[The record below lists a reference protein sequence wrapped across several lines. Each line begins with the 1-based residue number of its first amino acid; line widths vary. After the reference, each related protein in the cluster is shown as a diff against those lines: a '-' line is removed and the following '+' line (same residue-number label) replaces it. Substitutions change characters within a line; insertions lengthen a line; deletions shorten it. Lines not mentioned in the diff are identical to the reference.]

1 MNLDTVVCADALDWL
16 RTLPDES
23 VNCIITSPPYY
34 GLRDYGA
41 DGQLGLEDTPEAYVA
56 RLVEV
61 FREARRVLRAD
72 GVVFLNLGD
81 SYAGSGRGPTGANGI
96 GNQEKRQ
103 GFHSPYV
110 NVPSGLKPKDLIG
123 IPWMVAKALQQPYYT
138 GRIRSE
144 TDRAWLAGWLDGEGT
159 ISFVERDRG
168 PNHTPTHDVRVFFTN
183 TDRAPMDYFSTMTS
197 GHVYQHENG
206 KRENR
211 FGDKPCYRWQMG
223 THDAALLLR
232 ELYPYLRTK
241 RRQAALVWTLY
252 TTLRHRNGHARTP
265 AVVVERR
272 REIASMVRTLND
284 GGDVTLPSWVEEP
297 PSATEPG
304 WWLRSD
310 IIWAKPNPMPESV
323 RDRPTKAHEYVFMLT
338 RAARYWYDAEAVSEQ
353 SSDNSH
359 GGGQAHVER
368 YMQQSGRND
377 GSRAMGIVTATR
389 NRRSVWTVATEP
401 TPFAHF
407 ATFPQKLIEPM
418 VLAGCPARV
427 CATCGAPWE
436 RMVER
441 GFTAHDGKTESAHE
455 KGSSAHRLA
464 LLRQAARERG
474 GEYVN
479 ERKTVGWE
487 PTCSCQADISP
498 GVVCDPFMGSGT
510 TALVARQLG
519 RHFLGCDVN
528 AEYVA
533 LANERLAVP
542 YTLPMF
548 V

>member
-41 DGQLGLEDTPEAYVA
+41 DGQLGLENTPEQYVT
-56 RLVEV
+56 RLVAV
-61 FREARRVLRAD
+61 FREIRRVLRPD
-72 GVVFLNLGD
+72 GVCWLNLGD
-81 SYAGSGRGPTGANGI
+81 SYAANRTEQVTPTKWPTL
-96 GNQEKRQ
+96 QQ
-103 GFHSPYV
+103 GQSSR
-110 NVPSGLKPKDLIG
+110 VPSGLKPKDLIG
-123 IPWMVAKALQQPYYT
+123 IPWRVAFALQA
-138 GRIRSE
+138 
-144 TDRAWLAGWLDGEGT
+144 D
-159 ISFVERDRG
+159 
-168 PNHTPTHDVRVFFTN
+168 
-183 TDRAPMDYFSTMTS
+183 
-197 GHVYQHENG
+197 
-206 KRENR
+206 
-211 FGDKPCYRWQMG
+211 
-223 THDAALLLR
+223 
-232 ELYPYLRTK
+232 
-241 RRQAALVWTLY
+241 
-252 TTLRHRNGHARTP
+252 
-265 AVVVERR
+265 
-272 REIASMVRTLND
+272 
-284 GGDVTLPSWVEEP
+284 
-297 PSATEPG
+297 G

-323 RDRPTKAHEYVFMLT
+323 RDRPTKAHEYVFLLT
-338 RAARYWYDAEAVSEQ
+338 RSATYWYDAEAVSEQ

-436 RMVER
+436 RVVER
-441 GFTAHDGKTESAHE
+441 SADKVNLREGQQQQRRANGAQTGGTERVTLGVTEHVKRETIGFRPSC
-455 KGSSAHRLA
+455 
-464 LLRQAARERG
+464 
-474 GEYVN
+474 
-479 ERKTVGWE
+479 
-487 PTCSCQADISP
+487 TCDADTRP
-498 GVVCDPFMGSGT
+498 GIVLDPFMGSGT

>member
-1 MNLDTVVCADALDWL
+1 MSLDTVVCADALDYL

-41 DGQLGLEDTPEAYVA
+41 DGQLGLEDTPAAYVE
-56 RLVEV
+56 RLVAV
-61 FREARRVLRAD
+61 FREIRRVLRPD
-72 GVVFLNLGD
+72 GVCWLNLGD
-81 SYAGSGRGPTGANGI
+81 SYAGSGRGLMGDGTPSDRGDA
-96 GNQEKRQ
+96 KQ
-103 GFHSPYV
+103 GTNRGTTVGVFNKPDWG
-110 NVPSGLKPKDLIG
+110 GLAPKNLIG
-123 IPWMVAKALQQPYYT
+123 IPWRVAFALQ
-138 GRIRSE
+138 
-144 TDRAWLAGWLDGEGT
+144 DDGW
-159 ISFVERDRG
+159 I
-168 PNHTPTHDVRVFFTN
+168 
-183 TDRAPMDYFSTMTS
+183 
-197 GHVYQHENG
+197 
-206 KRENR
+206 
-211 FGDKPCYRWQMG
+211 
-223 THDAALLLR
+223 
-232 ELYPYLRTK
+232 
-241 RRQAALVWTLY
+241 
-252 TTLRHRNGHARTP
+252 
-265 AVVVERR
+265 
-272 REIASMVRTLND
+272 
-284 GGDVTLPSWVEEP
+284 
-297 PSATEPG
+297 
-304 WWLRSD
+304 LRSD
-310 IIWAKPNPMPESV
+310 VIWHKPNTMPESV
-323 RDRPTKAHEYVFMLT
+323 TDRPTKAHEYVFMLT

-436 RMVER
+436 RVVER
-441 GFTAHDGKTESAHE
+441 SADKVNLREGQQQQRRANGAQTGGTERVTLGVTEHVKRETIGFRPSC
-455 KGSSAHRLA
+455 
-464 LLRQAARERG
+464 
-474 GEYVN
+474 
-479 ERKTVGWE
+479 
-487 PTCSCQADISP
+487 TCDADTRP
-498 GVVCDPFMGSGT
+498 GIVLDPFMGSGT
-510 TALVARQLG
+510 TALVARRLG

>member
-41 DGQLGLEDTPEAYVA
+41 DGQLGLEDTPAAYVE
-56 RLVEV
+56 RLVAV
-61 FREARRVLRAD
+61 FREIRRVLRPD
-72 GVVFLNLGD
+72 GVCWLNLGD
-81 SYAGSGRGPTGANGI
+81 SYAGSGRGLMGDGTPSDRGDA
-96 GNQEKRQ
+96 KQ
-103 GFHSPYV
+103 GTNRGTTVGVFNKPDWG
-110 NVPSGLKPKDLIG
+110 GLAPKNLIG
-123 IPWMVAKALQQPYYT
+123 IPWRVAFALQ
-138 GRIRSE
+138 
-144 TDRAWLAGWLDGEGT
+144 DDGW
-159 ISFVERDRG
+159 I
-168 PNHTPTHDVRVFFTN
+168 
-183 TDRAPMDYFSTMTS
+183 
-197 GHVYQHENG
+197 
-206 KRENR
+206 
-211 FGDKPCYRWQMG
+211 
-223 THDAALLLR
+223 
-232 ELYPYLRTK
+232 
-241 RRQAALVWTLY
+241 
-252 TTLRHRNGHARTP
+252 
-265 AVVVERR
+265 
-272 REIASMVRTLND
+272 
-284 GGDVTLPSWVEEP
+284 
-297 PSATEPG
+297 
-304 WWLRSD
+304 LRSD
-310 IIWAKPNPMPESV
+310 VIWHKPNTMPESV
-323 RDRPTKAHEYVFMLT
+323 TDRPTKAHEYVFMLT

-436 RMVER
+436 RSADKVNLREGQQQQRRANGAQTGGTER
-441 GFTAHDGKTESAHE
+441 VTLGVTEHVKRETIGFRPSC
-455 KGSSAHRLA
+455 
-464 LLRQAARERG
+464 
-474 GEYVN
+474 
-479 ERKTVGWE
+479 
-487 PTCSCQADISP
+487 TCDADTRP
-498 GVVCDPFMGSGT
+498 GIVLDPFMGSGT
-510 TALVARQLG
+510 TALVARRLG